1 VVRVASVTVDE
12 QDLDLERG
20 VGPCSPAERDPPSSR
35 PSGIARIEGAAA
47 SDAHRQRLSR
57 ALTEHYDFVWRSL
70 RRLGVPDSEAED
82 AAQEVFLV
90 LSGRL
95 GDVVPGSE
103 RAFLYRVAVHKAEH
117 VHRARARRREV
128 AEPAPDEAPA
138 STRDPEQLLAGARAR
153 ALCHELLGELSL
165 EQRAV
170 FVLYELEEMT
180 MAEIAE
186 TLQLPMGTVA
196 SRLRRGRETFGKRLQ
211 ERLNAGDG

>member
-1 VVRVASVTVDE
+1 VLRVASVTIDE
-12 QDLDLERG
+12 QDLGLELG
-20 VGPCSPAERDPPSSR
+20 TGLLSSAERDPPNSR
-35 PSGIARIEGAAA
+35 PSGIAPIRGAA
-47 SDAHRQRLSR
+47 STEAHRQRLSR
-57 ALTEHYDFVWRSL
+57 ALTDHYDFVWRSL
-70 RRLGVPDSEAED
+70 RRLGVPTSEAED

-90 LSGRL
+90 FSGRL

-117 VHRARARRREV
+117 VHRSRARRREV
-128 AEPAPDEAPA
+128 PEPVPDEAPA

-196 SRLRRGRETFGKRLQ
+196 SRLRRGRATFSKRLQ
-211 ERLNAGDG
+211 ERLNAGEG